1 MSPARLQSCFAAWI
15 VALTA
20 LFYAFPALSMYSWAA
35 IGLSAAL
42 AVVVGVQVHRPAKRL
57 PWYLLSAVLV
67 SFTAGDTTYNILTD
81 FLGRDNPFPSLADGF
96 YLLVY
101 PMLAVALLIFIRA
114 RSGADNRAALLDALV
129 PTAGLGLLSWVF
141 LISPYVRD
149 DHMGLLE
156 KLTSAAYPL
165 GDVLALAML
174 LRLVTA
180 GTRRPVA
187 LTTLA
192 TGVTALLAT
201 DVVYGLRQLDGTW
214 QVGGPTDS
222 GWIFFYTALGL
233 AALHPSMRRLT
244 SGGDAATETVG
255 GGRRIAA
262 MVLAALIAPA
272 VLVVEDLTDGVE
284 DAIMIAT
291 ASGTMFLLVMA
302 RVAGLIQA
310 QRENTARER
319 TLRISAADLVAASS
333 ELDAGEA
340 LRQAVAA
347 LVPEGEEYRFC
358 YVRGVADPG
367 DDTGLV
373 GTGWAPVAE
382 LPAVVAAQCEGFES
396 ALYGEA
402 VFGSVD
408 GNPPRRDRA
417 YLAADDHVLTTLQP
431 SFEALMAQ
439 GTLAV
444 QRITLTRE
452 LTRRSSEDYFRAL
465 IQSASDVILI
475 VGDDEEIRYASP
487 SALPVFG
494 RTDLVGT
501 SLVRLFASTDHAEL
515 RALLEQTGSGRGSRD
530 GVDLTAISG
539 DDLLLQVE
547 VTCRDLRDDPAV
559 GGLVITIRDVT
570 ERRRLESDLAHQ
582 AYHDSLTGL
591 ANRSLFQNRLEQAA
605 LSAESVRCL
614 VGVLFVDLDDFKEVN
629 DTLGHGAGDQ
639 LLVAVGRRIAEVAG
653 PLNMSARTG
662 GDEFAVLIEH
672 ITDPGEVERVAE
684 GIVVALSEPIEVTDG
699 TGGLHLVSG
708 AASVGVATSGDT
720 EGITEL
726 LRRAD
731 VAMYVAKT
739 DGKRTWRLYRDELHQ
754 EMIRRLEMRS
764 ALVEAVPGD
773 QMRLRYQPIVDLPTG
788 EMIGLEALVRW
799 QHPLRGLLGPNEFIE
814 LSEENGSVVAIGGW
828 VLREALE
835 TFAGWRAAPGGGSLK
850 YISVNVS
857 ARQFRAPGF
866 VDQVREVLAETGAR
880 PEWLLLEI
888 TESLVLHDADQVW
901 ADLREL
907 RAMGIRIAIDD
918 FGTGYSSLSY
928 LSQMPVDV
936 LKIDKSFI
944 DDILHSAQQMALVE
958 TIVSLARTLELNVV
972 AEGIELDGHRAA
984 LAAMGCPYGQGYLFS
999 KPVTADEIGARLGIS
1014 TTGTT
1019 VTPSSK

>member
-1 MSPARLQSCFAAWI
+1 VI
-15 VALTA
+15 
-20 LFYAFPALSMYSWAA
+20 
-35 IGLSAAL
+35 
-42 AVVVGVQVHRPAKRL
+42 
-57 PWYLLSAVLV
+57 
-67 SFTAGDTTYNILTD
+67 
-81 FLGRDNPFPSLADGF
+81 
-96 YLLVY
+96 
-101 PMLAVALLIFIRA
+101 
-114 RSGADNRAALLDALV
+114 
-129 PTAGLGLLSWVF
+129 
-141 LISPYVRD
+141 
-149 DHMGLLE
+149 
-156 KLTSAAYPL
+156 
-165 GDVLALAML
+165 
-174 LRLVTA
+174 
-180 GTRRPVA
+180 
-187 LTTLA
+187 
-192 TGVTALLAT
+192 
-201 DVVYGLRQLDGTW
+201 
-214 QVGGPTDS
+214 
-222 GWIFFYTALGL
+222 
-233 AALHPSMRRLT
+233 
-244 SGGDAATETVG
+244 
-255 GGRRIAA
+255 
-262 MVLAALIAPA
+262 
-272 VLVVEDLTDGVE
+272 EDLTDGVE

-302 RVAGLIQA
+302 RVAGLIQS
-310 QRENTARER
+310 QRENTVRER
-319 TLRISAADLVAASS
+319 TLRMSAADLVAASS
-333 ELDAGEA
+333 EPEAGEA
-340 LRQAVAA
+340 VQKAVAA

-367 DDTGLV
+367 EANGLV
-373 GTGWAPVAE
+373 GTGWASVAD
-382 LPAVVAAQCEGFES
+382 LPAVVAAQFAGFES
-396 ALYGEA
+396 ALYGES
-402 VFGSVD
+402 VIGSVD
-408 GNPPRRDRA
+408 GGPPHRNRA
-417 YLAADDHVLTTLQP
+417 YLAADDHVLTALQP

-444 QRITLTRE
+444 ERISLTKE
-452 LTRRSSEDYFRAL
+452 INRRSSEDYFRAL

-475 VGDDEEIRYASP
+475 VGDDELIRYASP
-487 SALPVFG
+487 SVLPVFG
-494 RTDLVGT
+494 QTDLVGT
-501 SLVRLFASTDHAEL
+501 SLFRLFAGTDHAEL
-515 RALLEQTGSGRGSRD
+515 RALLAQAGSGRGSRD

-547 VTCRDLRDDPAV
+547 VTCRDLRDDPTV

-605 LSAESVRCL
+605 LSAESTRSL

-639 LLVAVGRRIAEVAG
+639 LLVSVGRRIAEVAG
-653 PLNMSARTG
+653 PLNMAARTG

-672 ITDPGEVERVAE
+672 ITDPDEVERVAE
-684 GIVVALSEPIEVTDG
+684 GIVVVLSEPIEVSDG

-708 AASVGVATSGDT
+708 AASVGVATSGDAD
-720 EGITEL
+720 GITEL

-754 EMIRRLEMRS
+754 EMIHRLEMRS

-835 TFAGWRAAPGGGSLK
+835 TFAGWRASPGGASLR

-857 ARQFRAPGF
+857 ARQFRTPGF
-866 VDQVREVLAETGAR
+866 VGQVRAVLAETGAR

-944 DDILHSAQQMALVE
+944 DDILHSTQQMALVE
-958 TIVSLARTLELNVV
+958 TIVSLARTLELKVV
-972 AEGIELDGHRAA
+972 AEGIELDGHRDA
-984 LAAMGCPYGQGYLFS
+984 LVAMGCPYGQGYLFS
-999 KPVTADEIGARLGIS
+999 KPVTADEIGIRLGSTKTS
-1014 TTGTT
+1014 TTIP
-1019 VTPSSK
+1019 VK